1 MEVRISSNAR
11 AESKNSGF
19 FCSKCHINSTKYL
32 EYINLGIMKNNEN
45 LDCILE
51 FKVPDKE
58 AFIIL

>member
-1 MEVRISSNAR
+1 MEIRILGNAR

-19 FCSKCHINSTKYL
+19 FCSKCSTPSTKYL
-32 EYINLGIMKNNEN
+32 EYINLGTMKNNEN

-51 FKVPDKE
+51 LKVPDKE

>member
-1 MEVRISSNAR
+1 MEIRITGNAR

-19 FCSKCHINSTKYL
+19 YCSKCKTNSTKYL
-32 EYINLGIMKNNEN
+32 EYINLGTLRNNEN

-51 FKVPDKE
+51 LKVSNKE